1 MIFDRTASDV
11 DKAIKIRNEKV
22 KSFKELSEEDISI
35 LEKGFITINTIN
47 RIEEKQSELKCLF
60 NNMGYYGNK
69 IVNKKW
75 QEQDYFLKSDLER
88 IVKNNN
94 TLKNSYYVFSS
105 TPVDAI
111 PIARFEE
118 FNKIEKMLYD
128 LETMVNDM
136 RNRFKRCGTFN
147 CGGAM

>member
-11 DKAIKIRNEKV
+11 DAAIKIRDEKV
-22 KSFKELSEEDISI
+22 KSYQELTEEDVDI
-35 LEKGFITINTIN
+35 LERGFITLNTIN
-47 RIEEKQSELKCLF
+47 RIEEKQSELKSLL

-128 LETMVNDM
+128 LEKMVNDM
-136 RNRFKRCGTFN
+136 KKRFKRCGTFS
-147 CGGAM
+147 CGGVM

>member
-11 DKAIKIRNEKV
+11 DAAIKIRDEKV
-22 KSFKELSEEDISI
+22 KSYQELTEEDIDI
-35 LEKGFITINTIN
+35 LEKGFITLNTIN
-47 RIEEKQSELKCLF
+47 RIEEKQSELKRLF

-94 TLKNSYYVFSS
+94 TLKKSYYVFSS

-136 RNRFKRCGTFN
+136 ISKFKRCGTFN

>member
-1 MIFDRTASDV
+1 MIFDRTALDV
-11 DKAIKIRNEKV
+11 DAAVKIRDEKV
-22 KSFKELSEEDISI
+22 KSHQELTEEDIDI
-35 LEKGFITINTIN
+35 LEKGFITLNTIN
-47 RIEEKQSELKCLF
+47 RIEENQSELKSLL
-60 NNMGYYGNK
+60 NNMGYYGNE

-136 RNRFKRCGTFN
+136 TSRFKRCGTFN

>member
-1 MIFDRTASDV
+1 MIFDRTESDV

-22 KSFKELSEEDISI
+22 KSFEELSEEDINI
-35 LEKGFITINTIN
+35 LERGFITLNTIN
-47 RIEEKQSELKCLF
+47 RIEEKQSELKSLF

-105 TPVDAI
+105 TPADAI

-147 CGGAM
+147 CGG